1 MKSFILLAASVL
13 VIFGNAFSQTATED
27 QIKLLENEEITAI
40 LKHDYPT
47 LEKIWAEDFMV
58 NNPSNMVILG
68 RATVIDRMK
77 EGIINYS
84 GFVRE
89 IEEMMDLGNTV
100 IVMGL
105 ETVHPKEGAPLA
117 GQKVKRRYTNIWIL
131 EDGKWSIKAR
141 HANVICMRD

>member
-1 MKSFILLAASVL
+1 MKSSILLTSLVL
-13 VIFGNAFSQTATED
+13 VFLGNAFSQTDAES

-58 NNPSNMVILG
+58 NNPFNMVITG
-68 RATVIDRMK
+68 RSIVIDRMK

-84 GFVRE
+84 GFERE
-89 IEEMMDLGNTV
+89 IEKMMDLGNTV

-105 ETVHPKEGAPLA
+105 ETVYPKEGAPLA
-117 GQKVKRRYTNIWIL
+117 GQKVQRRYTNIWIL
-131 EDGKWSIKAR
+131 EDEKWHIKAR
-141 HANVICMRD
+141 HANVICRGD

>member
-27 QIKLLENEEITAI
+27 QIKLLENEEITAV

-58 NNPSNMVILG
+58 NNPYNMVILG
-68 RATVIDRMK
+68 RAAVIDRMK

-84 GFVRE
+84 GFERE
-89 IEEMMDLGNTV
+89 IEKMMDLGNTV

-105 ETVHPKEGAPLA
+105 ETVLPKEGAPMA
-117 GQKVKRRYTNIWIL
+117 GQKVQRRYTNIWIL
-131 EDGKWSIKAR
+131 EDGKWRIKAR
-141 HANVICMRD
+141 HANVICMGD